1 MKINPARINKSMNT
15 QKNDIERC
23 AFVKG
28 YNIIRARRKGR
39 DLASIAMDEIS
50 QALKKGGLCKRAF
63 HNRKYGYVNHK
74 PTEREK
80 IEAIFTKWGVDDPWG
95 VA

>member
-1 MKINPARINKSMNT
+1 MNT
-15 QKNDIERC
+15 EKNDIECC

-50 QALKKGGLCKRAF
+50 QALKKAAYARGLF
-63 HNRKYGYVNHK
+63 ITVSM
-74 PTEREK
+74 
-80 IEAIFTKWGVDDPWG
+80 DM
-95 VA
+95 

>member
-1 MKINPARINKSMNT
+1 MNT
-15 QKNDIERC
+15 EKNDIECC

-63 HNRKYGYVNHK
+63 HNRKYGYVNHT

-80 IEAIFTKWGVDDPWG
+80 IEAIITKWGVDDPWG